1 LARLARARFNP
12 TEHRPAPVHEL
23 TELFERLDA
32 LLVPALR
39 AMQGA
44 GDEAD
49 PVLGPYISERQVER
63 LMAAPPGTSP
73 LWPAARELAGAEL
86 PGPVRPA
93 SRLGR
98 LRDAFGLDETDLGL
112 VVVALAPE
120 FDGRYER
127 VYAYLQDDATRRWPS
142 VDLALDLLSA
152 SVDARLAARQRL
164 AAAEAPLLRHRLAC
178 IHQAEPGQALLSCR
192 LSLDRQAVDFLLGQ
206 DRLDQRLTGFAEVI
220 ALEPPASPSGERE
233 ARLLALAAAA
243 REPLLLHFHGG
254 EGAGK
259 WTAAGRLAAGT
270 PPLCVDLARAPADDA
285 GFDAAMS
292 LVAARCR
299 LHPCLLYLD
308 NADAVPDAPQ
318 GTRWRAVAAVLA
330 AQRGTTVLASRTPLA
345 AVRQGSVPAV
355 EVAFGA
361 PGVAERRWLWQE
373 RLAQAGLQAGE
384 GEVARLA
391 ELFELT
397 PGRIGAAVGAAA
409 KALAWRAAGG
419 EDDGGVGAAV
429 LAATRAQAGEV
440 LAGLAD
446 RLEQRWGWD
455 DIVLPEEAL
464 AQLRNVCRRVLHKRQ
479 VLDGWGMGRKLPLG
493 RGVAALFAGP
503 SGTGKTMAAAI
514 VGRELGLD
522 VYRIDLSRVV
532 SKYIGE
538 TEKNLGRVFD
548 AAEQANVVLLFDEA
562 EALFGKRSEVK
573 DAHDRYANVEIGYLL
588 QRMEA
593 YPGTTILAT
602 NLRHHLDEAFL
613 RRLQVVVEFPMPA
626 EADRLRLWRKM
637 FPPEA
642 PLTADVAFEAL
653 AREVRL
659 PGGNIRNIALAAAFA
674 AAGEGRPIGGADLW
688 LAAAR
693 EHRKL
698 GRPWQREG
706 AAA

>member
-1 LARLARARFNP
+1 MDELA
-12 TEHRPAPVHEL
+12 
-23 TELFERLDA
+23 ELFTRLDA
-32 LLVPALR
+32 LLAPALR
-39 AMQGA
+39 AMGGA
-44 GDEAD
+44 GGEAD
-49 PVLGPYISERQVER
+49 AVLGAYISERQVER
-63 LMAAPPGTSP
+63 LMAAPPGISP
-73 LWPAARELAGAEL
+73 LWRLPGEPLARL
-86 PGPVRPA
+86 PGPVRPG

-98 LRDAFGLDETDLGL
+98 LRDAFGLDETDLGI
-112 VVVALAPE
+112 VAVALAPE

-127 VYAYLQDDATRRWPS
+127 LYAYLQDDATRRWPS
-142 VDLALDLLSA
+142 VDLVLEVVSGSA
-152 SVDARLAARQRL
+152 GAKLEARRRL
-164 AAAEAPLLRHRLAC
+164 AAAEAPLVRHGLAR
-178 IHQAEPGQALLSCR
+178 IHQVEPGQALLSCR
-192 LSLDRQAVDFLLGQ
+192 LSLDRQAVDFLLGH
-206 DRLDQRLTGFAEVI
+206 DGLDERLTAFAEVV
-220 ALEPPASPSGERE
+220 APEPSAAPPAERE
-233 ARLLALAAAA
+233 ARLLALAGAAE
-243 REPLLLHFHGG
+243 RGSPLLHFHGG
-254 EGAGK
+254 QGAGK
-259 WTAAGRLAAGT
+259 RTAARQLAAIAGT
-270 PPLCVDLARAPADDA
+270 PLLCVDLARAPADDV

-308 NADAVPDAPQ
+308 HADAIPDALE
-318 GTRWRAVAAVLA
+318 GARWRAVAAVLA
-330 AQRGTTVLASRTPLA
+330 AQRGGTVLASRTPLA
-345 AVRQGSVPAV
+345 AVRRGSLPAV
-355 EVAFGA
+355 EVAFAA
-361 PGVAERRWLWQE
+361 PAAAERRRLWRK
-373 RLAQAGLQAGE
+373 RLADAGLHAGE
-384 GEVARLA
+384 GELDRLA

-397 PGRIGAAVGAAA
+397 PGRIGDAVSAAA
-409 KALAWRAAGG
+409 GALAWRAVRGETAGG
-419 EDDGGVGAAV
+419 DGRALFAA
-429 LAATRAQAGEV
+429 ARAQAGEV
-440 LAGLAD
+440 LAGLAGQ
-446 RLEQRWGWD
+446 LEQPWGWD
-455 DIVLPEEAL
+455 DIVLPDEAL
-464 AQLRNVCRRVLHKRQ
+464 AQLRDICRRVIHKRQ
-479 VLDGWGMGRKLPLG
+479 VLDVWGMGRKLPLG

-532 SKYIGE
+532 NKYIGE

-613 RRLQVVVEFPMPA
+613 RRLQVVAEFPMPA

-642 PLTADVAFEAL
+642 PLAAEVDFEAL

-659 PGGNIRNIALAAAFA
+659 SGGNIRNIALAAAFA
-674 AAGEGRPIGGADLW
+674 AAGEGRPIGIADLW

-698 GRPWQREG
+698 GRPWLREG
-706 AAA
+706 AAT